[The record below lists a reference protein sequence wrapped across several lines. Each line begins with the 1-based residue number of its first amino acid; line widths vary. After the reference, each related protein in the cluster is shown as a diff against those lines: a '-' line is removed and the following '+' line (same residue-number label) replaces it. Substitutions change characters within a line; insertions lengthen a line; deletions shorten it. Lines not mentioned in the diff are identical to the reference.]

1 MIFFYLDLVSLARV
15 HAHRIHTT
23 VVSCPPSYLRLRVS
37 PRPIL
42 PSSHYNFDLVSKL
55 FRYGSHVMLYK
66 PVGFCLESHRCFSPS
81 NLCASHL
88 KLLDLT
94 S

>member
-23 VVSCPPSYLRLRVS
+23 VVSCPPSHLRLRVS

-42 PSSHYNFDLVSKL
+42 PSSHYNFDLVSEL
-55 FRYGSHVMLYK
+55 FR
-66 PVGFCLESHRCFSPS
+66 
-81 NLCASHL
+81 
-88 KLLDLT
+88 
-94 S
+94 